1 MVIKSIEQGKCV
13 SSAVNIYF
21 KYLLDF
27 LDNIKAKRN

>member
-1 MVIKSIEQGKCV
+1 MMVFSAFFA

-27 LDNIKAKRN
+27 LDNIKVKRN